1 MANSIL
7 RLPAVKLKTQLS
19 RSSIYRLE
27 AQGQFPKRVRLCP
40 GGAAT
45 GWYENEVDEW
55 LASRP
60 RVADQ
65 KEVAA

>member
-1 MANSIL
+1 MASAIL

-27 AQGQFPKRVRLCP
+27 ALGQFPKRVRLCP
-40 GGAAT
+40 GGTAT
-45 GWYENEVDEW
+45 GWYENEIDEW

-60 RVADQ
+60 RASDTP
-65 KEVAA
+65 KAA